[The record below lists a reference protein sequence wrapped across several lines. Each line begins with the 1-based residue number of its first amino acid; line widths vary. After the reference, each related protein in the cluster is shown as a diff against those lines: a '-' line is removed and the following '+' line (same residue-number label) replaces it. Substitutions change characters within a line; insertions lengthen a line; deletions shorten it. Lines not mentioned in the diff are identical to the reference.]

1 MTAFANRRL
10 RVLLAKLGMDTH
22 TIGVTVIAHALRDAG
37 FEVIFTGL
45 KQTAE
50 MVANT
55 AVQEDVD
62 VIGVS
67 SLSAAHM
74 KHLPKLAEF
83 LRQKGAGDKLLIAG
97 GVVPLEDIAQL
108 ERAGVQKIFTM
119 GTETK
124 VIVEYLQTWWAAK
137 LAAEQSGG

>member
-1 MTAFANRRL
+1 MTQFSNRRL

-45 KQTAE
+45 KQTPE

-67 SLSAAHM
+67 SLSAAHL

-83 LRQKGAGDKLLIAG
+83 LRAKGAGDKLLIAG
-97 GVVPLEDIAQL
+97 GVVPFEDIPLL
-108 ERAGVQKIFTM
+108 EQAGVRKIFTM
-119 GTETK
+119 GTETR
-124 VIVEYLQTWWAAK
+124 VIVEYLKTWWEAK
-137 LAAEQSGG
+137 LAAEARDA